1 MRFLGRYSKLKVNMG
16 LTKQLFYSYG
26 WNLNLYIRGVLGK
39 QVFYDVHLLGTVMR
53 SLLPAYYLETLGCG
67 RGHFL
72 MVGTRLLTRVS
83 MELIY

>member
-1 MRFLGRYSKLKVNMG
+1 MSFFGEVFKVESEYG
-16 LTKQLFYSYG
+16 LAKQLFYSYG

-67 RGHFL
+67 
-72 MVGTRLLTRVS
+72 
-83 MELIY
+83 